1 MARNAAVLQPV
12 KATVL
17 LGVDSV
23 PQMRTGLVVSLDA
36 GSGVSLSLAQ
46 NSRYIFWAD
55 LLPKTLLY
63 NSA

>member
-1 MARNAAVLQPV
+1 MDKLGSTVVSLLMGLQMARDAAVVQPV

-23 PQMRTGLVVSLDA
+23 PQMRTGLVVSSEA

-46 NSRYIFWAD
+46 NLR
-55 LLPKTLLY
+55 
-63 NSA
+63 